1 MRSNSFRHSTSV
13 SPLELPSRPDM
24 TLLDFGNGYKDP
36 ISGAASVSP
45 PLLGII
51 NASYSLGAIC
61 AVPLAPMFN
70 QWVGRRWL
78 LCLVLAQ
85 WFLERYSKVLL
96 ETASRFHVSHNKWLT

>member
-1 MRSNSFRHSTSV
+1 MHSNSFRHSTSV
-13 SPLELPSRPDM
+13 SPPELPSRPDL

-70 QWVGRRWL
+70 QWVGRRWAIMSGSCTMVFGAIL
-78 LCLVLAQ
+78 QGFARDGKSFPRLP
-85 WFLERYSKVLL
+85 
-96 ETASRFHVSHNKWLT
+96 